1 MEYAY
6 EKEYS
11 NREYSSTRTGIIPT
25 GNNPS
30 EYKRTKENIY
40 VKHTNIMY
48 RKERK
53 ELKQNER

>member
-1 MEYAY
+1 MM
-6 EKEYS
+6 EYS
-11 NREYSSTRTGIIPT
+11 NREYSSTGTGIIPT

-40 VKHTNIMY
+40 VKYTNIIY